1 MCLRVSDQLQRLNT
15 KIEGFGAALE
25 SLLQRPISRNL
36 AIRSTVKNIIEDVR
50 SRGDLAVVEHTCR
63 LDDLQVS
70 DISALEVS
78 TAERKKSLDSLS
90 QDLRKSLEQATE
102 RIKTFHDQQKGF
114 SWKYDDKHG
123 NRLGQLLNPL
133 DRIGIYVPGGRAAY
147 PSSVLM
153 SAIPAQIAG
162 VSEIVMVVPTPGNQV
177 NDSVIAASYLLGIDR
192 VFRIGGAQAIAALAF
207 GTEFIPQVDKIVGPG
222 NEYVAAAKK
231 ELFGEVG
238 IDMIAGPS
246 EVVIIAD
253 SDANPEWLALDIFSQ
268 AEHDTQAQAILIS
281 ADDELIKEVEFAVDR
296 LLPQME
302 RKSIIHSSL
311 SENGALIKVESLEEA
326 VLVANKIAP
335 EHLQLMV
342 NNPEVLIEKIKHA
355 GAIFAGYW
363 SAEVLGDYCAGP
375 SHVLPTS
382 GTARFSSP
390 LGVYDFQKKTSLI
403 HCSKDG
409 ARELAN
415 IASTLAECE
424 GLFAHA
430 LSARCRAK
438 SS

>member
-1 MCLRVSDQLQRLNT
+1 M
-15 KIEGFGAALE
+15 EGFGVALE
-25 SLLQRPISRNL
+25 SLLQRQISRNT
-36 AIRSTVKNIIEDVR
+36 AVRSIVENIIEDVR
-50 SRGDLAVVEHTCR
+50 SRRDIAVLEHTRR
-63 LDDLQVS
+63 LDNLQVS

-78 TAERKKSLDSLS
+78 STERKKSLDNLS
-90 QDLRKSLEQATE
+90 QDLRKSLEEATE
-102 RIKTFHDQQKGF
+102 RIRTFHERQKGF
-114 SWKYDDKHG
+114 SWEYDDNHG

-162 VSEIVMVVPTPGNQV
+162 VSEIIMVVPTPGNQV
-177 NDSVIAASYLLGIDR
+177 NDSVMAASCLLDIDR
-192 VFRIGGAQAIAALAF
+192 VFRIGGAQAIAALAL
-207 GTEFIPQVDKIVGPG
+207 GTELIPQVDKIVGPG

-281 ADDELIKEVEFAVDR
+281 TDDELIKDVESAIER
-296 LLPQME
+296 LLPKME

-326 VLVANKIAP
+326 VLLANKISP

-342 NNPEVLIEKIKHA
+342 NKPEVLIEKIKHA
-355 GAIFAGYW
+355 GAIFVGYW
-363 SAEVLGDYCAGP
+363 SAEVFGDYCAGP

-390 LGVYDFQKKTSLI
+390 LGVYDFQKKTSVI
-403 HCSKDG
+403 CCSKNG
-409 ARELAN
+409 AKELAG
-415 IASTLAECE
+415 IASALAECE

-430 LSARCRAK
+430 LSAGCRGK
-438 SS
+438 I